1 MKMALEALEY
11 YRSGEDYQPTPASK
25 AITAIKAA
33 LKELGQE
40 PLSDDEI
47 KRIDDGTMFH
57 ESSDWSLRFA
67 RAIEQAH
74 GIS

>member
-1 MKMALEALEY
+1 MKMALKALEY
-11 YRSGEDYQPTPASK
+11 DGLLKKRQ
-25 AITAIKAA
+25 AITAIMAA
-33 LKELGQE
+33 LAEPGQE

>member
-1 MKMALEALEY
+1 MKMALQALEIMQPEVQI
-11 YRSGEDYQPTPASK
+11 GEGDA
-25 AITAIKAA
+25 AIKAIKAA
-33 LKELGQE
+33 LAEPWQE